1 MRFYLSVHHR
11 AFERR
16 YGLLRGLENMEH
28 FMQKVV
34 CFQFFQSDVQG
45 MLFPIVGIPFAE
57 IEFQI
62 DFVVFDFLF
71 QLAV

>member
-1 MRFYLSVHHR
+1 
-11 AFERR
+11 
-16 YGLLRGLENMEH
+16 MEH

-34 CFQFFQSDVQG
+34 CFQFFQSDVHG

>member
-1 MRFYLSVHHR
+1 M
-11 AFERR
+11 
-16 YGLLRGLENMEH
+16 ENMEH

-57 IEFQI
+57 IELQI

>member
-1 MRFYLSVHHR
+1 
-11 AFERR
+11 
-16 YGLLRGLENMEH
+16 
-28 FMQKVV
+28 
-34 CFQFFQSDVQG
+34 

-71 QLAV
+71 QLTV